1 MIELFAKLQRYASTS
16 MSMVIQGETGTGK
29 ELVAQAIH
37 EASPRRHKRLV
48 AFNCAAMTDTLLES
62 ELFGHV
68 RGAFTGADRAHD
80 GVFVEADGSTLL
92 FDEVGEMSAAMQA
105 KLLRVLENQ
114 EVRPVGTGRCRKVN
128 VRTLFATH
136 VDFRHAVNR
145 GSFREDLYFR
155 MAQVTVE
162 IPPLR
167 RRMDDLPVL
176 IADILE
182 QLERPHMKVDE
193 KGMSA
198 LRARSWPGN
207 VRQLRTIIEA
217 ALVESGGDR
226 LMLERA
232 LAGTSAGAATERAS
246 GLYDDAKRDF
256 DRRFYTALF
265 VRFDWGALE
274 EFLAALPGDLPSY
287 RPPFEVSDLGVA
299 VGIVRGDAKL
309 PKRLATAL
317 QCREDLGTEPL
328 GRQTRRIE
336 SVEPDGPPA
345 PDLRVQRERQRFK
358 GNTVASGHLAV
369 SLLELLEQVG
379 RNDPLARRR
388 GGHQAKAFELAQ
400 AANRKSSRV
409 PPVGVV
415 RELVDAAVGG
425 GDLGELS
432 IDRLHGRL
440 TLGPERD
447 QISNAQGVGRARG
460 DGHVVGI
467 APRRLDHGVER
478 ATVELIAQALA
489 DNAPDERVR
498 LDAALAI
505 REPLARADHVEALC
519 VAAVQGAVHLLEDVA
534 SLPSS
539 RKRRGQSSAS
549 TQPPGATFS
558 ARPRLSSCLSRLTRS
573 AGSGAPRRSTSD
585 PASTRRSVAA
595 CSISRSSEVK
605 RSWVTSRSR
614 VR

>member
-1 MIELFAKLQRYASTS
+1 MAADGDADEAHPTVPRETHVLSLRGGRIEVVGESASVPVGMDRLHIGRSKRCALVLDDPTVSNVHAEVQATPRGVRIVDLHSRNGTFIGEASIVEVYLTGLCEFYCGEKRLCFVPEPAHEIQIKAPERFGGLIGRTPEMIELFAKLQRYASTS

-246 GLYDDAKRDF
+246 GLSDDAKRDF

-265 VRFDWGALE
+265 VRFDGNLSQIAKAAGKQRVTVR
-274 EFLAALPGDLPSY
+274 AAL
-287 RPPFEVSDLGVA
+287 RALGLY
-299 VGIVRGDAKL
+299 D
-309 PKRLATAL
+309 
-317 QCREDLGTEPL
+317 
-328 GRQTRRIE
+328 E
-336 SVEPDGPPA
+336 S
-345 PDLRVQRERQRFK
+345 
-358 GNTVASGHLAV
+358 
-369 SLLELLEQVG
+369 
-379 RNDPLARRR
+379 
-388 GGHQAKAFELAQ
+388 
-400 AANRKSSRV
+400 
-409 PPVGVV
+409 
-415 RELVDAAVGG
+415 
-425 GDLGELS
+425 
-432 IDRLHGRL
+432 
-440 TLGPERD
+440 
-447 QISNAQGVGRARG
+447 
-460 DGHVVGI
+460 
-467 APRRLDHGVER
+467 
-478 ATVELIAQALA
+478 
-489 DNAPDERVR
+489 
-498 LDAALAI
+498 
-505 REPLARADHVEALC
+505 
-519 VAAVQGAVHLLEDVA
+519 
-534 SLPSS
+534 
-539 RKRRGQSSAS
+539 
-549 TQPPGATFS
+549 
-558 ARPRLSSCLSRLTRS
+558 
-573 AGSGAPRRSTSD
+573 GSEGS
-585 PASTRRSVAA
+585 
-595 CSISRSSEVK
+595 
-605 RSWVTSRSR
+605 
-614 VR
+614 

>member
-1 MIELFAKLQRYASTS
+1 MAADGDADEAHPTVPRETHVLSLRGGRIEVVGESASVPVGMDRLHIGRSKRCALVLDDPTVSNVHAEVQATPRGVRIVDLHSRNGTFIGEASIVEVYLTGLCEFYCGDKRLCFVPEPVHEIQIKAPERFGGLIGRTPEMIELFAKLQRYASTS

-246 GLYDDAKRDF
+246 GLSDDAKRDF

-265 VRFDWGALE
+265 VRFDGNLSQIAKAAGKQRVTVR
-274 EFLAALPGDLPSY
+274 AAL
-287 RPPFEVSDLGVA
+287 RALGLY
-299 VGIVRGDAKL
+299 D
-309 PKRLATAL
+309 
-317 QCREDLGTEPL
+317 
-328 GRQTRRIE
+328 E
-336 SVEPDGPPA
+336 S
-345 PDLRVQRERQRFK
+345 
-358 GNTVASGHLAV
+358 
-369 SLLELLEQVG
+369 
-379 RNDPLARRR
+379 
-388 GGHQAKAFELAQ
+388 
-400 AANRKSSRV
+400 
-409 PPVGVV
+409 
-415 RELVDAAVGG
+415 
-425 GDLGELS
+425 
-432 IDRLHGRL
+432 
-440 TLGPERD
+440 
-447 QISNAQGVGRARG
+447 
-460 DGHVVGI
+460 
-467 APRRLDHGVER
+467 
-478 ATVELIAQALA
+478 
-489 DNAPDERVR
+489 
-498 LDAALAI
+498 
-505 REPLARADHVEALC
+505 
-519 VAAVQGAVHLLEDVA
+519 
-534 SLPSS
+534 
-539 RKRRGQSSAS
+539 
-549 TQPPGATFS
+549 
-558 ARPRLSSCLSRLTRS
+558 
-573 AGSGAPRRSTSD
+573 GSEGS
-585 PASTRRSVAA
+585 
-595 CSISRSSEVK
+595 
-605 RSWVTSRSR
+605 
-614 VR
+614 